1 VLWYVLG
8 IYDQLVRSD
17 KGEII
22 KIGNVLKLLLK
33 ALDSESQLNKF
44 ALAKFIGYASYSDYS
59 TSIQVFSDQVAA
71 FVDSFMITQG
81 LGAYRIY
88 LDFSKSIAEF
98 CQEDNSHFANIIH
111 SLSNG
116 VRSPLLTSDLAIP
129 STVIREVIL
138 LALQTGGIERGFYRQ
153 IVRDGLYSASR
164 VERLVLSKITFCKI
178 YDLISKSDGTIH
190 CSPLLSPLTYFHSML
205 GTFDVPD
212 ERGILPLEV
221 NEGLPPASTDVS
233 ARFLCNVFDHMR
245 LSSYSDI
252 ISICLKNAERAH
264 DLTAEAADLKR
275 MLKLNCYEIAYL
287 VRITM
292 AISSL
297 LGISG
302 SPATTITGIMLPL
315 LVLFRRRDYLRFGLE
330 PRVRIPNF
338 SRRDFMYPAI
348 GHADVTERLTNI
360 RSTLLSNTE
369 IFTRDLN
376 HNDCVI
382 HLTESVF
389 RAIQAGDH
397 TNLVALSSQR
407 LPVIDIGSISRGD
420 LVTTDLARAT
430 VIRPQDIGPIRS
442 HLGDVMRATNLI
454 GTPLNTASLQSIA
467 NVVASSLSGLVP
479 VSGVDSI
486 QGLSDAISVSPGV
499 QVNAAASRRRGTP
512 VGELPEDNEPNN
524 PI

>member
-1 VLWYVLG
+1 
-8 IYDQLVRSD
+8 
-17 KGEII
+17 
-22 KIGNVLKLLLK
+22 
-33 ALDSESQLNKF
+33 
-44 ALAKFIGYASYSDYS
+44 
-59 TSIQVFSDQVAA
+59 
-71 FVDSFMITQG
+71 
-81 LGAYRIY
+81 
-88 LDFSKSIAEF
+88 
-98 CQEDNSHFANIIH
+98 
-111 SLSNG
+111 
-116 VRSPLLTSDLAIP
+116 
-129 STVIREVIL
+129 
-138 LALQTGGIERGFYRQ
+138 
-153 IVRDGLYSASR
+153 
-164 VERLVLSKITFCKI
+164 
-178 YDLISKSDGTIH
+178 
-190 CSPLLSPLTYFHSML
+190 
-205 GTFDVPD
+205 
-212 ERGILPLEV
+212 
-221 NEGLPPASTDVS
+221 
-233 ARFLCNVFDHMR
+233 
-245 LSSYSDI
+245 
-252 ISICLKNAERAH
+252 
-264 DLTAEAADLKR
+264 
-275 MLKLNCYEIAYL
+275 
-287 VRITM
+287 
-292 AISSL
+292 
-297 LGISG
+297 
-302 SPATTITGIMLPL
+302 
-315 LVLFRRRDYLRFGLE
+315 
-330 PRVRIPNF
+330 
-338 SRRDFMYPAI
+338 MYPAI
-348 GHADVTERLTNI
+348 GHADMTERLTNI